1 MSLTAVSVDRR
12 TARLAAGALV
22 VVTAVWGSTFAL
34 SKDLLERLP
43 VTDYL
48 GLRYLLAAL
57 VVVLVRP
64 RLLRALTPDMLATG
78 IGLGLLYAVGQVLQF
93 QGLLHTAPT
102 VSAFVVS
109 LYVVFTPLMSAL
121 LLRTWP
127 GVLTVAATGL
137 AVAGVAA
144 MSLRGWAF
152 GTGEALTVASAL
164 LYAAHILAMARWS
177 RQGEAFPLTFAQL
190 VTIGLLLTGVAAG
203 DGVQLPQRSDVPAF
217 LYLAVLAAGG
227 ALLVQTWAQARL
239 TSSHA
244 AVLMVLEPVWAAVF
258 GVALWNEALDLRTV
272 LGGALILAAMVLV
285 IARPG
290 TERLDEA
297 IVEPSPVH
305 P

>member
-1 MSLTAVSVDRR
+1 MTLTAVPADRR
-12 TARLAAGALV
+12 TARVAAGALV
-22 VVTAVWGSTFAL
+22 LVTAVWGSTFAL

-48 GLRYLLAAL
+48 GPRFLLAAA

-64 RLLRALTPDMLATG
+64 RLLRSLTPDMLVTG
-78 IGLGLLYAVGQVLQF
+78 GGLGVLYAVGQLLQF

-109 LYVVFTPLMSAL
+109 LYVVFTPLLAAV
-121 LLRTWP
+121 LLRARP
-127 GVLTVAATGL
+127 GPTTLVATVL
-137 AVAGVAA
+137 AVAGVAT

-152 GTGEALTVASAL
+152 GTGEALTVVSAA
-164 LYAAHILAMARWS
+164 LYAAHILAMARWA
-177 RQGEAFPLTFAQL
+177 RPGQAFPLTFVQL
-190 VTIGLLLTGVAAG
+190 VTIGVLLTGVAAH
-203 DGVQLPQRSDVPAF
+203 DGIQLPEESDLPAF
-217 LYLAVLAAGG
+217 LYLAVVAAGG

-239 TSSHA
+239 SSSHA
-244 AVLMVLEPVWAAVF
+244 AVLMVLEPVWAAAF

-272 LGGALILAAMVLV
+272 LGGVLILGAMVLV
-285 IARPG
+285 VVRPG
-290 TERLDEA
+290 TDRLDEA